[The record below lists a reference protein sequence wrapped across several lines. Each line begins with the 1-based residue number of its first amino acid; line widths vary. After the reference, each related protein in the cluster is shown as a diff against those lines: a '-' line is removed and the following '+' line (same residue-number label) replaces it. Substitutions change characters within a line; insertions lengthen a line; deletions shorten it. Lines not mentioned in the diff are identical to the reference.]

1 MNQVLHFWI
10 LGQFQFNAAQGIGDG
25 EPFPEKDFISLA
37 QGEVGI
43 LRDFVSFEADFI
55 DGPRLRWI
63 AISKHERRDILHDL
77 GTTADDCHFPDS
89 TKLMNCGEATYY
101 DMIFNCHMASEGR
114 YIGHNHVIAELN
126 VMREMAI
133 RQNMIA

>member
-1 MNQVLHFWI
+1 MLDFWT

-25 EPFPEKDFISLA
+25 EPFTEKDFICLA
-37 QGEVGI
+37 ESEVSI

-77 GTTADDCHFPDS
+77 GTPTDDCHFPDPA
-89 TKLMNCGEATYY
+89 KLMNCGEATYD
-101 DMIFNCHMASEGR
+101 DMIFNRHMASEGR
-114 YIGHNHVIAELN
+114 YIGHNDVIAELN

-133 RQNMIA
+133 RQDMIA